1 MARIFTGKHLFNVFT
16 FYCYDLSL
24 LGLAVAIPRLESCDM
39 TKMSFFFFCILGV
52 FLILKFFY
60 SHRMP
65 KIIIFCVLN
74 DSKPPYCCLAVV

>member
-39 TKMSFFFFCILGV
+39 TKMSFFFFV
-52 FLILKFFY
+52 Y
-60 SHRMP
+60 
-65 KIIIFCVLN
+65 
-74 DSKPPYCCLAVV
+74 